1 MSTLEQTVVA
11 AVSEATDVVDPVP
24 PVSKPAR
31 PQGRVISAVFNYG
44 LGSFLPQIVNM
55 LLIPVYAD
63 KIPTDQFGVLEL
75 CLSAQ
80 ALVIILMRAGLP
92 GAISRSY
99 FDLGEGQELRN
110 FIVTVV
116 LTTIVA
122 SAVLLAGCL
131 TLGPMFFAWQFPEVP
146 FHPYMDLALV
156 GGFFLAVADF
166 QRRLLQ
172 AREQS
177 KLSARL
183 SITIAVVSI
192 ALTCLFVIGFN
203 WGIVGVLLSALIS
216 SIVFAGYAVWLHWS
230 DLHGRP
236 RWKYLKEAAGY
247 GLPLVPHHAAA
258 WLQQFVGR
266 WALAD
271 VATTAMVGTLGM
283 ASRVASPLMIVTGAF
298 GNAYSPVY
306 FSWRSNLS
314 KDDALAESRRV
325 ARAVVA
331 LGGIAAVGAAT
342 FGALVVRTFMPLSYE
357 NAAAV
362 TGVVA
367 AAYFAHLIYAIQSVE
382 VFFTK
387 NTKWISLVFFFASVF
402 NLVLTIPLGKQ
413 YGAAGAALA
422 QLAGGLLSCLLIG
435 MLTRKTFP
443 SPLTARL
450 TVAMLLC
457 CGFASVIDQI
467 LPHGSLKSDAIYE
480 TLAFVGLTIVVLLT
494 VGSTREL
501 FAEGY
506 ALLGFSTAKGQAK
519 SIG

>member
-1 MSTLEQTVVA
+1 MSTIEQPIVA
-11 AVSEATDVVDPVP
+11 ASEASDAIDSVP
-24 PVSKPAR
+24 PASTVR
-31 PQGRVISAVFNYG
+31 PKGRVISAVFNYG
-44 LGSFLPQIVNM
+44 LGLFLPQIVNM

-63 KIPTDQFGVLEL
+63 KIPVSQLGVLEL

-92 GAISRSY
+92 GAISRSF

-116 LTTIVA
+116 LTTVLA
-122 SAVLLAGCL
+122 SGLLLATAL
-131 TLGPMFFAWQFPEVP
+131 SLGPMFFAWQFPEVP

-156 GGFFLAVADF
+156 GGFFFAISDF
-166 QRRLLQ
+166 QRRLFQ

-177 KLSARL
+177 KRSARL
-183 SITIAVVSI
+183 SITIAVLSI

-203 WGIVGVLLSALIS
+203 WGIVGVLLSSLIS
-216 SIVFAGYAVWLHWS
+216 SIVLAAYALWRQWD

-236 RWKYLKEAAGY
+236 RWKYLQEAAGY

-271 VATTAMVGTLGM
+271 VATMAMVGTLGM
-283 ASRVASPLMIVTGAF
+283 ASRVASPLMVVTGAF

-314 KDDALAESRRV
+314 KDDALSESRRV
-325 ARAVVA
+325 TRAVVL
-331 LGGIAAVGAAT
+331 LGGIAVIGAAT
-342 FGALVVRTFMPLSYE
+342 FGALVIRTFMPTSYE
-357 NAAAV
+357 NAATV
-362 TGVVA
+362 TGIVA

-387 NTKWISLVFFFASVF
+387 DTKWISIVFVCASIF
-402 NLVLTIPLGKQ
+402 NLLLTIPLGKQ
-413 YGAAGAALA
+413 YGAVGAAVA

-435 MLTRKTFP
+435 MLARKTFP
-443 SPLTARL
+443 SPLTARMSAA
-450 TVAMLLC
+450 VLLC
-457 CGFASVIDQI
+457 CILGCVIDYL
-467 LPHGSLKSDAIYE
+467 LPHESLKSDVVCE
-480 TLAFVGLTIVVLLT
+480 SLAFVGLTVILLLAI
-494 VGSTREL
+494 GSTREL

-506 ALLGFSTAKGQAK
+506 ALLGYSTARGQAK